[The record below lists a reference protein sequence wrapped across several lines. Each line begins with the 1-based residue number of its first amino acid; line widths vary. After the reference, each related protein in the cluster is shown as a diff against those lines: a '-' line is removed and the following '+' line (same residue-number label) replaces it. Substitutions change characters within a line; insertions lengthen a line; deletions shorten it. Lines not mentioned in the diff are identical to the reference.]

1 MKNWKVEGITNKT
14 FLLRPREMRSGAD
27 EESAGIIV
35 IKPVPV
41 FIMKWGERRFGAEHS
56 LMQ

>member
-1 MKNWKVEGITNKT
+1 ML
-14 FLLRPREMRSGAD
+14 LLRPREMRSGAD
-27 EESAGIIV
+27 EESAGIIE

-41 FIMKWGERRFGAEHS
+41 FIMKWGERRFRAEHS